1 MKAGFVFAL
10 AVLALPAAAQDGR
23 ALFAERCA
31 SCHAI
36 EAGAADKPGPNLAGL
51 VGRPVGGDPQFDYS
65 PALRRAR
72 AQAPVW
78 DTAGLARFLDDPDA
92 MFPGLWMGAN
102 GLQDPAARAALVAFL
117 AAPRQ

>member
-1 MKAGFVFAL
+1 MKAGFVLAL

-31 SCHAI
+31 ACHSI
-36 EAGAADKPGPNLAGL
+36 EAGAAEKPGPNLAGL

-72 AQAPVW
+72 VQALVW
-78 DTAGLARFLDDPDA
+78 DARLLARFLDDPDA

-117 AAPRQ
+117 TSAQQ